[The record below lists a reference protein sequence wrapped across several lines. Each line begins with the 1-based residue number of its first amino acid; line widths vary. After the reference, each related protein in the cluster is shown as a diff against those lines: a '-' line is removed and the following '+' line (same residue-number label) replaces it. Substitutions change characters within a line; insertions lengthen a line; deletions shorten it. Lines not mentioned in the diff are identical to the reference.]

1 MCVRGS
7 VCIVVL
13 GVVLGFWVRGLFWG
27 KGPNWVFGV
36 WDLIGVLRGPYRG
49 LEMNLELPRGMSATT
64 LPGGKYPYGICQN
77 REEWGARECLLVEV
91 G

>member
-1 MCVRGS
+1 MGDRRLC
-7 VCIVVL
+7 L
-13 GVVLGFWVRGLFWG
+13 GVCFGVRDLD
-27 KGPNWVFGV
+27 GPNWVFGV

-77 REEWGARECLLVEV
+77 REE
-91 G
+91 